1 MRSLSKEFLDA
12 IMKFF
17 WRFLACVCALVAIY
31 CGYDLLMVGKFSGA
45 EFISII
51 AVSIAFVFMV
61 IFLSEIQELSI
72 GGAVL
77 KLRDIKKDLDASVK
91 NLERDRVSMFK
102 VFVKLS
108 MRFPGGL
115 GSSRPFDERFELFFL
130 LFERIQTSGCLNEVR
145 GDVVNALILI
155 RSNHIRKL
163 SQYLGVDFDS
173 SFDYFDIVSAAL
185 DPKVVADVV
194 GRNKSSEDE
203 VRSNIKG
210 SLEVIE
216 KMNSIDVLLKGNN

>member
-1 MRSLSKEFLDA
+1 M
-12 IMKFF
+12 
-17 WRFLACVCALVAIY
+17 
-31 CGYDLLMVGKFSGA
+31 
-45 EFISII
+45 
-51 AVSIAFVFMV
+51 
-61 IFLSEIQELSI
+61 
-72 GGAVL
+72 
-77 KLRDIKKDLDASVK
+77 
-91 NLERDRVSMFK
+91 
-102 VFVKLS
+102 
-108 MRFPGGL
+108 
-115 GSSRPFDERFELFFL
+115 
-130 LFERIQTSGCLNEVR
+130 
-145 GDVVNALILI
+145 NALILI